1 MAPFDPELIP
11 EVTRALAAGN
21 KIEAIRLYRERAGAG
36 LKEAKD
42 EVEALDK
49 GIGIRRSALAPGE
62 VPRSRGRGLL
72 WLVIA
77 LGAAALYFL
86 FAR

>member
-1 MAPFDPELIP
+1 MAPADPNLFP

-21 KIEAIRLYRERAGAG
+21 KIEAIRLYRERTGVG

-42 EVEALDK
+42 AVEALEK
-49 GIGIRRSALAPGE
+49 GASIRRSPLAPGE

-77 LGAAALYFL
+77 LGAAALYLL
-86 FAR
+86 FGR